1 MANLI
6 NLNKK
11 KNFLL
16 FFFMKKIF
24 ILFLLFISVSFASS
38 KEEIKGIIANI
49 VGKLPASTNV
59 GIIIYN
65 PLTQDTIFQKNAF
78 VSMTPAS
85 NTKLFTTAT
94 ALSLLGGDFPL
105 FTKIM
110 TNDLNIKN
118 GVINGDIFIKGYGN
132 STFTVSDL
140 EVMVNTIKSKG
151 IRKITGRIIGDDTY
165 FDDVYFRGDWITD
178 EVANVS
184 LPPISAI
191 VIDRNRE
198 VTYKKIRRR
207 MKSYTTNVSD
217 PPLHAAKLLR
227 EKLAAEGI
235 EVGGICMKG
244 ETPGNAV
251 TLAES
256 KIILRNL
263 ISLIN
268 KHSDNF
274 LAECLF
280 KTIGAESSKQQG
292 NSFYSTQAITNFLEE
307 NGVYLKGSSILDGS
321 GISRFDQ
328 VTPISI
334 AGILEKMYF
343 DIANFED
350 YYKSLSI
357 AGVDGT
363 LRNRFTGTSAENN
376 LHGKTGT
383 LDGISSLSGYL
394 TTAKGDDLIISII
407 MEFDKK
413 GNRFHHEI
421 QDEIVKILTDW
432 K

>member
-1 MANLI
+1 
-6 NLNKK
+6 
-11 KNFLL
+11 
-16 FFFMKKIF
+16 MKKIF
-24 ILFLLFISVSFASS
+24 VIVLLFISVSYATS
-38 KEEIKGIIANI
+38 KEEIGGMISKI

-78 VSMTPAS
+78 VTMTPAS

-94 ALSLLGGDFPL
+94 ALSILGGNFPL
-105 FTKIM
+105 YTKIL
-110 TNDLNIKN
+110 TNDLDYKN
-118 GVINGDIFIKGYGN
+118 GIINGNIYIKGYGN
-132 STFTVSDL
+132 STFTISDL
-140 EVMVNTIKSKG
+140 ESLVKVIKNKG
-151 IRKITGRIIGDDTY
+151 IRKITGQIIGDDTY
-165 FDDVYFRGDWITD
+165 FDNVYYRSDWIAD

-191 VIDRNRE
+191 VINRNRE
-198 VTYKKIRRR
+198 VTYKKVRKR
-207 MKSYTTNVSD
+207 MRSYTTNIND
-217 PPLHAAKLLR
+217 PPLYAAKLLR

-235 EVGGICMKG
+235 EIGTVCTKG
-244 ETPGNAV
+244 ETPSNAV

-256 KIILRNL
+256 KTILRDL

-280 KTIGAESSKQQG
+280 KTIGAESSKGQG
-292 NSFYSTQAITNFLEE
+292 NSFYSTQAILNFLEE
-307 NGVYLKGSSILDGS
+307 NGVYLKGTSIVDGS

-343 DIANFED
+343 EIANFDD

-363 LRNRFTGTSAENN
+363 LRNRFNGTSAENN

-394 TTAKGDDLIISII
+394 KTAGGEDLIISMI

-413 GNRFHHEI
+413 GNRYHHEI
-421 QDEIVKILTDW
+421 QEEIVKILTNW
-432 K
+432 R

>member
-1 MANLI
+1 
-6 NLNKK
+6 
-11 KNFLL
+11 
-16 FFFMKKIF
+16 
-24 ILFLLFISVSFASS
+24 
-38 KEEIKGIIANI
+38 
-49 VGKLPASTNV
+49 
-59 GIIIYN
+59 
-65 PLTQDTIFQKNAF
+65 
-78 VSMTPAS
+78 
-85 NTKLFTTAT
+85 
-94 ALSLLGGDFPL
+94 
-105 FTKIM
+105 M
-110 TNDLNIKN
+110 TNDVNIKD
-118 GVINGDIFIKGYGN
+118 GIINGDIFIKGFGN
-132 STFTVSDL
+132 STFTTSDL
-140 EVMVNTIKSKG
+140 NAMVSTIKSMG
-151 IRKITGRIIGDDTY
+151 IRKVTGRIIGDDTY

-184 LPPISAI
+184 LPPVSAI
-191 VIDRNRE
+191 VIDRNRV
-198 VTYKKIRRR
+198 VTYKKVRRR
-207 MKSYTTNVSD
+207 MRSYTTNISD
-217 PPLHAAKLLR
+217 PPFYAAKLLR
-227 EKLAAEGI
+227 DKLATAGI
-235 EVGGICMKG
+235 EVRGLCMKG
-244 ETPGNAV
+244 ETPKNAV

-256 KIILRNL
+256 KILLRDL

-307 NGVYLKGSSILDGS
+307 NGVYLKGTSIVDGS

-334 AGILEKMYF
+334 SGILEKMYF
-343 DIANFED
+343 DIANFAD
-350 YYKSLSI
+350 YYKALSI

-394 TTAKGDDLIISII
+394 KTGKGDDLIISII

-413 GNRFHHEI
+413 GNRYHHTV

>member
-1 MANLI
+1 
-6 NLNKK
+6 
-11 KNFLL
+11 
-16 FFFMKKIF
+16 MKKI
-24 ILFLLFISVSFASS
+24 LVTVLLFISILHGTS
-38 KEEIKGIIANI
+38 KEEIRVMISNI
-49 VGKLPASTNV
+49 VGKLPVSTNV

-78 VSMTPAS
+78 VTMTPAS

-94 ALSLLGGDFPL
+94 ALSILGGDFPL
-105 FTKIM
+105 YTKLM
-110 TNDLNIKN
+110 TNDLDVKN
-118 GVINGDIFIKGYGN
+118 GIINGDIYIKGYGN
-132 STFTVSDL
+132 STFTISDL
-140 EVMVNTIKSKG
+140 EKMVKELRNRG
-151 IRKITGRIIGDDTY
+151 IRKITGRIIGDDQY
-165 FDDVYFRGDWITD
+165 FDDVYYRADWIAD
-178 EVANVS
+178 EVANVT

-191 VIDRNRE
+191 VINRNSE
-198 VTYKKIRRR
+198 VTYKKVRRR
-207 MKSYTTNVSD
+207 MRSFTTKIGD
-217 PPLHAAKLLR
+217 PPLYAAKLLR

-235 EVGGICMKG
+235 EIGKVCLKG
-244 ETPGNAV
+244 ETPKNAA
-251 TLAES
+251 TLVES
-256 KIILRNL
+256 KIILRDL

-280 KTIGAESSKQQG
+280 KTIGAESSKKQG
-292 NSFYSTQAITNFLEE
+292 NSFYSTQAIINFLDA
-307 NGVYLKGSSILDGS
+307 NGVYLKGTSIVDGS

-328 VTPISI
+328 ITPISI

-343 DIANFED
+343 DIANFDD

-363 LRNRFTGTSAENN
+363 LRNRFTGSSAENN

-394 TTAKGDDLIISII
+394 TTGKGDDLIISMI

-413 GNRFHHEI
+413 GNRYHHGI
-421 QDEIVKILTDW
+421 QEEIVKILTDW

>member
-1 MANLI
+1 
-6 NLNKK
+6 
-11 KNFLL
+11 
-16 FFFMKKIF
+16 MKKIL
-24 ILFLLFISVSFASS
+24 ILFLILVSISYATS
-38 KEEIKGIIANI
+38 KDEINAVIRNI
-49 VGKLPASTNV
+49 VERLPATTNV

-78 VSMTPAS
+78 ISMTPAS

-105 FTKIM
+105 YTKIM
-110 TNDLNIKN
+110 TNDVNIKN
-118 GVINGDIFIKGYGN
+118 GIINGDIFIKGFGN
-132 STFTVSDL
+132 STFTTSDL
-140 EVMVNTIKSKG
+140 NTMVSNIKSKG
-151 IRKITGRIIGDDTY
+151 IRKVTGRIIGDDTY

-191 VIDRNRE
+191 VIDRNRV

-207 MKSYTTNVSD
+207 MRSYTTNISD
-217 PPLHAAKLLR
+217 PPFYAAKLLR
-227 EKLAAEGI
+227 DKLAAEGI
-235 EVGGICMKG
+235 EVGGLCMKG
-244 ETPGNAV
+244 ETPKNAV

-256 KIILRNL
+256 KILLRDL

-307 NGVYLKGSSILDGS
+307 NGVYLKGTSIVDGS

-334 AGILEKMYF
+334 SGILEKMYF
-343 DIANFED
+343 DIANFGD
-350 YYKSLSI
+350 YYNSLSI

-394 TTAKGDDLIISII
+394 KTGKGDDLIISII

-413 GNRFHHEI
+413 GNRYHHTV

>member
-6 NLNKK
+6 ILNKK
-11 KNFLL
+11 THFLL

-24 ILFLLFISVSFASS
+24 ILFLLFISVSLASS

-132 STFTVSDL
+132 STFTVLDL
-140 EVMVNTIKSKG
+140 EVMVNTSKSKG
-151 IRKITGRIIGDDTY
+151 IRKITGCIIGDDTY

-307 NGVYLKGSSILDGS
+307 NGVYLRGSSILDGS

-363 LRNRFTGTSAENN
+363 LRTRFTGTSAENN

>member
-1 MANLI
+1 MIL
-6 NLNKK
+6 
-11 KNFLL
+11 
-16 FFFMKKIF
+16 FMKKIL
-24 ILFLLFISVSFASS
+24 ILFLLLISISYATS
-38 KEEIKGIIANI
+38 KDEVKGIISNI
-49 VGKLPASTNV
+49 VQKLPASTNL

-105 FTKIM
+105 YTKIM

-132 STFTVSDL
+132 STFTGSDL
-140 EVMVNTIKSKG
+140 ELMVTTIKSKG

-165 FDDVYFRGDWITD
+165 FDDVYFRNDWITD

-191 VIDRNRE
+191 VINRNR
-198 VTYKKIRRR
+198 VATYKKIRRKLR
-207 MKSYTTNVSD
+207 AYATNISD
-217 PPLHAAKLLR
+217 PPLYAAKLLR
-227 EKLAAEGI
+227 EKLVAEGI
-235 EVGGICMKG
+235 EVGTMCIKG
-244 ETPGNAV
+244 ETPKNAV
-251 TLAES
+251 IVAES
-256 KIILRNL
+256 KIILRDL

-280 KTIGAESSKQQG
+280 KTIGAEASRQQG

-307 NGVYLKGSSILDGS
+307 NGVYLKGTSILDGS

-334 AGILEKMYF
+334 AGTLEKMYF

-357 AGVDGT
+357 AGIDGT
-363 LRNRFTGTSAENN
+363 LRNRFSGTSAENN

-413 GNRFHHEI
+413 GNRFHHQI
-421 QDEIVKILTDW
+421 QDEIVKVLTDW

>member
-1 MANLI
+1 
-6 NLNKK
+6 
-11 KNFLL
+11 
-16 FFFMKKIF
+16 MKKIF
-24 ILFLLFISVSFASS
+24 ILICLLVSVTYATS

-49 VGKLPASTNV
+49 IGRLPASTNL

-85 NTKLFTTAT
+85 NTKLYTTAT

-105 FTKIM
+105 YTKIM
-110 TNDLNIKN
+110 TNDANIKN
-118 GVINGDIFIKGYGN
+118 GVINGDLFIKGYGN

-140 EVMVNTIKSKG
+140 EVLIKTIKNKG
-151 IRKITGRIIGDDTY
+151 IKKITGRIIGDDTY
-165 FDDVYFRGDWITD
+165 FDHVYFRGDWITD

-191 VIDRNRE
+191 VINRNQT
-198 VTYKKIRRR
+198 VTYKKTRRR
-207 MKSYTTNVSD
+207 VRSYTTNISD
-217 PPLHAAKLLR
+217 PPLFAAKLLR

-235 EVGGICMKG
+235 DVGGICMKG
-244 ETPGNAV
+244 ETPKNAV

-256 KIILRNL
+256 KSILRDL

-280 KTIGAESSKQQG
+280 KTIGAETSKQQG

-307 NGVYLKGSSILDGS
+307 NGVYLKGTSIVDGS

-334 AGILEKMYF
+334 AGILEKMYL

-350 YYKSLSI
+350 YYRSLSI
-357 AGVDGT
+357 AGTDGT

-394 TTAKGDDLIISII
+394 TTGKGEDLIISMI

-421 QDEIVKILTDW
+421 QDGIVKILTDW

>member
-1 MANLI
+1 
-6 NLNKK
+6 
-11 KNFLL
+11 
-16 FFFMKKIF
+16 MKKTL
-24 ILFLLFISVSFASS
+24 ILFLILVSVSCATS
-38 KEEIKGIIANI
+38 KDEIKGIIANI
-49 VGKLPASTNV
+49 VGKLPASTNL

-105 FTKIM
+105 FTKIL

-118 GVINGDIFIKGYGN
+118 GIINGDLFIKGFGN
-132 STFTVSDL
+132 STFTTSDL
-140 EVMVNTIKSKG
+140 NAMVNTIKSKG

-184 LPPISAI
+184 LPPVSAI
-191 VIDRNRE
+191 VIDRNRV

-207 MKSYTTNVSD
+207 MKSYTTNISD
-217 PPLHAAKLLR
+217 PPYYAAKLLR
-227 EKLAAEGI
+227 DRLTAEGI
-235 EVGGICMKG
+235 EVGGICLKG
-244 ETPGNAV
+244 ETPKNAV
-251 TLAES
+251 TLTES
-256 KIILRNL
+256 KILLRDL
-263 ISLIN
+263 IGLIN

-307 NGVYLKGSSILDGS
+307 NGVYLKGSSIVDGS

-334 AGILEKMYF
+334 SGILEKMYF
-343 DIANFED
+343 DIANFGD

-394 TTAKGDDLIISII
+394 KTGNGDDLIISII
-407 MEFDKK
+407 MEFDKR
-413 GNRFHHEI
+413 GNRFHHSV

>member
-6 NLNKK
+6 ILNKK
-11 KNFLL
+11 THFLL

-24 ILFLLFISVSFASS
+24 ILFLLFISVSLASS

-307 NGVYLKGSSILDGS
+307 NGVYLRGSSILDGS

>member
-6 NLNKK
+6 ILNKK
-11 KNFLL
+11 THFLL

>member
-1 MANLI
+1 
-6 NLNKK
+6 
-11 KNFLL
+11 
-16 FFFMKKIF
+16 MKKIL
-24 ILFLLFISVSFASS
+24 ILFLFLISVSYATS
-38 KEEIKGIIANI
+38 KEEIKGIISNI
-49 VGKLPASTNV
+49 VGKLPATTKV

-78 VSMTPAS
+78 NSMTPAS

-105 FTKIM
+105 STRLM

-118 GVINGDIFIKGYGN
+118 GIINGDIFIKGYGN

-140 EVMVNTIKSKG
+140 ELMVNTIKGKG

-165 FDDVYFRGDWITD
+165 FDDVYFRSDWIPD
-178 EVANVS
+178 EVSNVS

-191 VIDRNRE
+191 VIDRNRV
-198 VTYKKIRRR
+198 VTYKKVRRR
-207 MKSYTTNVSD
+207 MRPFTTNVND
-217 PPLHAAKLLR
+217 PPLYAAKLLR
-227 EKLAAEGI
+227 DKLAAEGI
-235 EVGGICMKG
+235 EVGTNWMKG
-244 ETPGNAV
+244 ETPRNAV
-251 TLAES
+251 MLAES
-256 KIILRNL
+256 KIILRDL

-280 KTIGAESSKQQG
+280 KTIGAEASKQQG
-292 NSFYSTQAITNFLEE
+292 NSFYSEQAIINFLEE
-307 NGVYLKGSSILDGS
+307 SGVYLKGSSIVDGS

-394 TTAKGDDLIISII
+394 TTAKGEDLIFSMI

>member
-1 MANLI
+1 
-6 NLNKK
+6 
-11 KNFLL
+11 
-16 FFFMKKIF
+16 MKKIF

-307 NGVYLKGSSILDGS
+307 NGVYLRGSSILDGS

>member
-1 MANLI
+1 
-6 NLNKK
+6 
-11 KNFLL
+11 
-16 FFFMKKIF
+16 
-24 ILFLLFISVSFASS
+24 
-38 KEEIKGIIANI
+38 
-49 VGKLPASTNV
+49 
-59 GIIIYN
+59 
-65 PLTQDTIFQKNAF
+65 
-78 VSMTPAS
+78 MTPAS

-105 FTKIM
+105 VTRIM

-132 STFTVSDL
+132 STFTVQDL
-140 EVMVNTIKSKG
+140 ERMVNTIKSKG

-165 FDDVYFRGDWITD
+165 FDDVYFRSDWITD

-191 VIDRNRE
+191 VIDRNKV

-207 MKSYTTNVSD
+207 MRSYTTDISD
-217 PPLHAAKLLR
+217 PPLYAAKLLR

-235 EVGGICMKG
+235 EIGRVCMKG
-244 ETPGNAV
+244 ETPRNAV

-256 KIILRNL
+256 KIILRDL

-307 NGVYLKGSSILDGS
+307 NGVYLKGSSIVDGS

-334 AGILEKMYF
+334 SGILEKMYF

-350 YYKSLSI
+350 YYNSLSI

-394 TTAKGDDLIISII
+394 TTARGDDLIISMI

-421 QDEIVKILTDW
+421 QDQIVKILTDW

>member
-1 MANLI
+1 
-6 NLNKK
+6 
-11 KNFLL
+11 
-16 FFFMKKIF
+16 MKKIF

-207 MKSYTTNVSD
+207 TRSYTTNVSD

-307 NGVYLKGSSILDGS
+307 NGVYLRGSSILDGS
-321 GISRFDQ
+321 GISIFDQ

-432 K
+432 Q

>member
-1 MANLI
+1 
-6 NLNKK
+6 
-11 KNFLL
+11 
-16 FFFMKKIF
+16 MKKIL
-24 ILFLLFISVSFASS
+24 ILFLCLISISYGTS
-38 KEEIKGIIANI
+38 KEEIKGIISNI
-49 VGKLPASTNV
+49 MHKLPASTNV

-78 VSMTPAS
+78 SSMTPAS
-85 NTKLFTTAT
+85 NTKLFTTAA
-94 ALSLLGGDFPL
+94 ALSMLGGDFPL
-105 FTKIM
+105 YTKIL

-118 GVINGDIFIKGYGN
+118 GIIHGNIYIKGYGN
-132 STFTVSDL
+132 STFTSSDL
-140 EVMVNTIKSKG
+140 EQMVKDLVNKG
-151 IRKITGRIIGDDTY
+151 ITKITGEVIGDDTY
-165 FDDVYFRGDWITD
+165 FDDVYFRADWIPD
-178 EVANVS
+178 EVANVQV
-184 LPPISAI
+184 PPISAI
-191 VIDRNRE
+191 VIDRNRV

-207 MKSYTTNVSD
+207 MRASTANIND
-217 PPLHAAKLLR
+217 PPLYAARLLR
-227 EKLAAEGI
+227 EKLNAHGI
-235 EVGGICMKG
+235 EVGNNCSKG
-244 ETPGNAV
+244 ETPKGVVA
-251 TLAES
+251 LAES
-256 KIILRNL
+256 KIILKDL

-292 NSFYSTQAITNFLEE
+292 NSFYSTQAIVNFLEE
-307 NGVYLKGSSILDGS
+307 NGIYLKGSSVVDGS

-334 AGILEKMYF
+334 VGILEKMYF
-343 DIANFED
+343 DIANYGD
-350 YYKSLSI
+350 YFRSLSI

-394 TTAKGDDLIISII
+394 TTGNGDDLIVSII

-413 GNRFHHEI
+413 GNKFHHQI
-421 QDEIVKILTDW
+421 QDQLIKILTDW

>member
-1 MANLI
+1 
-6 NLNKK
+6 
-11 KNFLL
+11 
-16 FFFMKKIF
+16 MKKILIPF
-24 ILFLLFISVSFASS
+24 LFLISVSYATS
-38 KEEIKGIIANI
+38 KEEIKGIISNVVA
-49 VGKLPASTNV
+49 KLPASTIV
-59 GIIIYN
+59 GMIIYN

-85 NTKLFTTAT
+85 NNKLFTTAT
-94 ALSLLGGDFPL
+94 ALSMLGGDFPL
-105 FTKIM
+105 FTRLM
-110 TNDLNIKN
+110 TNDQNIKN
-118 GVINGDIFIKGYGN
+118 GIINGDIFIKGYGN
-132 STFTVSDL
+132 STFTASDL
-140 EVMVNTIKSKG
+140 ELMINNLKSKG

-165 FDDVYFRGDWITD
+165 FDDVYYRGDWITD

-191 VIDRNRE
+191 VIDRNRV

-207 MKSYTTNVSD
+207 MRSYTTNISD
-217 PPLHAAKLLR
+217 PPLYAAKLLR

-235 EVGGICMKG
+235 EVGTMCMKG
-244 ETPGNAV
+244 ETPRNAV
-251 TLAES
+251 ILAES
-256 KIILRNL
+256 KIILRDL

-280 KTIGAESSKQQG
+280 KTIGAEASKQQG
-292 NSFYSTQAITNFLEE
+292 NSFYSTQAIINFLEE
-307 NGVYLKGSSILDGS
+307 NGVYLKGSSIVDGS

-350 YYKSLSI
+350 YYRSLSI

-394 TTAKGDDLIISII
+394 TTAKGEDLIISMI

-413 GNRFHHEI
+413 GNRFHHGI

>member
-1 MANLI
+1 
-6 NLNKK
+6 
-11 KNFLL
+11 
-16 FFFMKKIF
+16 MKKIL
-24 ILFLLFISVSFASS
+24 ILLSIFISISYATS
-38 KEEIKGIIANI
+38 KEEIKVIISNI
-49 VGKLPASTNV
+49 VEKLPASTNV

-78 VSMTPAS
+78 ISMTPAS

-94 ALSLLGGDFPL
+94 ALSLLGGDFQL
-105 FTKIM
+105 STKIM
-110 TNDLNIKN
+110 SNDLKIRD
-118 GVINGDIFIKGYGN
+118 GIINGDIYIKGYGN
-132 STFTVSDL
+132 STFTSSDL
-140 EVMVNTIKSKG
+140 EDMVNMIKAKG
-151 IRKITGRIIGDDTY
+151 IKKINGRIIGDDTY
-165 FDDVYFRGDWITD
+165 FDDVYSRGDWITD

-191 VIDRNRE
+191 VIDRNRV
-198 VTYKKIRRR
+198 VTHKKVRRR
-207 MKSYTTNVSD
+207 IRSFAANIND
-217 PPLHAAKLLR
+217 PPLYAAKLLKD
-227 EKLAAEGI
+227 KLISEGI
-235 EVGGICMKG
+235 VVTGLCTKG
-244 ETPGNAV
+244 ETPSNSV
-251 TLAES
+251 VLAES
-256 KIILRNL
+256 KIVLRDL
-263 ISLIN
+263 IGLIN

-280 KTIGAESSKQQG
+280 KTIGAESSQKQG

-307 NGVYLKGSSILDGS
+307 NGVYLKGTSIVDGS

-328 VTPISI
+328 VTPISV
-334 AGILEKMYF
+334 AGTLEKMYF
-343 DIANFED
+343 DIADFED

-394 TTAKGDDLIISII
+394 KTANGDDLIISII

-413 GNRFHHEI
+413 GNRYHHTI
-421 QDEIVKILTDW
+421 QDEIVRTLTDW

>member
-1 MANLI
+1 
-6 NLNKK
+6 
-11 KNFLL
+11 
-16 FFFMKKIF
+16 MKKIL
-24 ILFLLFISVSFASS
+24 ILLSIFISISYATS
-38 KEEIKGIIANI
+38 KEEIKVIISNI
-49 VGKLPASTNV
+49 VEKLPASTNV

-78 VSMTPAS
+78 ISMTPAS

-94 ALSLLGGDFPL
+94 ALSLLGGDFQL
-105 FTKIM
+105 STKIM
-110 TNDLNIKN
+110 SNDLKIRD
-118 GVINGDIFIKGYGN
+118 GIINGDIYIKGYGN
-132 STFTVSDL
+132 STFTSSDL
-140 EVMVNTIKSKG
+140 EDMVNMIKAKG
-151 IRKITGRIIGDDTY
+151 IKKINGRIIGDDTY
-165 FDDVYFRGDWITD
+165 FDDVYSRGDWITD

-191 VIDRNRE
+191 VIDRNRV
-198 VTYKKIRRR
+198 VTHKKVRRR
-207 MKSYTTNVSD
+207 IRSFAANIND
-217 PPLHAAKLLR
+217 PPLYAAKLLKD
-227 EKLAAEGI
+227 KLISEGI
-235 EVGGICMKG
+235 AVTGLCIKG
-244 ETPGNAV
+244 ETPSNSV
-251 TLAES
+251 VLAES
-256 KIILRNL
+256 KIVLRDL
-263 ISLIN
+263 IGLIN

-280 KTIGAESSKQQG
+280 KTIGAESSQKQG

-307 NGVYLKGSSILDGS
+307 NGVYLKGTSIVDGS

-328 VTPISI
+328 VTPISV
-334 AGILEKMYF
+334 AGTLEKMYF
-343 DIANFED
+343 DIADFED

-394 TTAKGDDLIISII
+394 KTANGDDLIISII

-413 GNRFHHEI
+413 GNRYHHTI
-421 QDEIVKILTDW
+421 QDEIVRTLTDW

>member
-6 NLNKK
+6 ILNKK
-11 KNFLL
+11 THFLL

-207 MKSYTTNVSD
+207 TKSYTTNVSD
-217 PPLHAAKLLR
+217 PPLHAAKLLK

-407 MEFDKK
+407 MAFDKK
-413 GNRFHHEI
+413 GNRFHHAI

>member
-6 NLNKK
+6 ILNKK
-11 KNFLL
+11 THFLL

-207 MKSYTTNVSD
+207 TRSYTTNVSD

-307 NGVYLKGSSILDGS
+307 NGVYLRGSSILDGS